1 MIVHLGVV
9 MLSLGLIASSSY
21 VSQSSFT
28 LGPGETVTFGGAD
41 ITYESSE
48 QIVYSNRIQEK
59 VQIRIDDDILQPSIE
74 RFTASGQLVPS
85 PTTKT
90 SSTKDIQIAL
100 LDPPEEDDQSIVIQV
115 TEQPLLVWI
124 WVGGFVMLFG
134 SALSA
139 IPSTK
144 RKQTVV
150 TEKESSVHAE
160 EIGR

>member
-1 MIVHLGVV
+1 M
-9 MLSLGLIASSSY
+9 
-21 VSQSSFT
+21 
-28 LGPGETVTFGGAD
+28 VTFGGAD

-59 VQIRIDDDILQPSIE
+59 VQIRIDGDILQPSIE

-100 LDPPEEDDQSIVIQV
+100 LDPPEEDDQSIVIQI

-150 TEKESSVHAE
+150 MEKDSIVHAE
-160 EIGR
+160 ETGR